1 MTRLSRL
8 FTAFAIALPLP
19 LIVQPPLAVA
29 RQAPQKQGAQ
39 KAVKSVEKS
48 DPWIYR
54 GTDIPPDPEWVF
66 GTLDNGLRYAVRRN
80 SVPPGQVSIRIAVD
94 AGSLYETDQER
105 GYAHLL
111 EHLLFRQSKYL
122 GVSEA
127 IPTWQRLGATFGS
140 DTNAQTSATQTV
152 YKLDLPNANAAT
164 LDESFRLL
172 SGMIREPVL
181 SQPNINTEVPIVLAE
196 KRERSGASMR
206 TGEATRQTLF
216 AGQPLAVRP
225 PIGTDETLRGASA
238 AAVQGFH
245 DRWYRP
251 DNTVIVAVGDADPM
265 ALAGEIEQWFSDWK
279 GKGTKTAAPDFG
291 TPKAPA
297 GADPANPVGETKV
310 LVEPDLP
317 RNISY
322 AIMRPYK
329 QVVDNLEYNRSMML
343 DGIAQAIINRRL
355 EERARAGGS
364 YLTAQVGQEKMSRSA
379 DGTFVSVTPLGSD
392 WKAALLDVRTVIAT
406 AIDYP
411 PTQQEIDRE
420 VAEYDVAF
428 ASSVEQRTVMPG
440 GKLADDVV
448 NAVDIR
454 EAVATP
460 EVVLD
465 VFRKMRARFTPE
477 AIRDHTRQLFSG
489 AVIRGVLNTPVVGEA
504 DAEGFRK
511 ALAQPVVPSAAARQ
525 DTALLSFADLA
536 AIGKPGTLV
545 RSEQLPTM
553 VPVEWVELSN
563 GVRALLWPNDAEP
576 GRINL
581 QVRFGS
587 GYRAFTPQDA
597 PYISLGQ
604 MALIGSGVGPMGQ
617 DALDRISTGRK
628 MGFDFSIDDAAF
640 QFYAETRAADLAD
653 QLYLFAA
660 KLGMPRWDANPVLR
674 AKAAGELQYESFS
687 TAPAGVIQRDLDWLL
702 ANRDPRFATP
712 DPKVLATATPEGFRK
727 VWEPLLKQG
736 PVEVIMFGDFKRA
749 DGIAALEKT
758 FGALPRRMPIPAD
771 AAQRTV
777 AFPAPGGAPVV
788 MHHRG
793 DPNQAAAVIAWPTG
807 GGVAGIRE
815 SRQLEILVQLFNN
828 RLFDAMREH
837 AGASYAPQATSEW
850 PVDMPTGGRIM
861 AFAQLEP
868 EAVSTFFKEAER
880 IAKDIA
886 TTPPTADE
894 LARITEPLRQ
904 KISRASTGNAFWMY
918 QLEGAANDPQRAATL
933 RSLMIDYTQTTPQR
947 MQELAQKYLTS
958 RPGWRMAVIPQ
969 GQQLAKPAN

>member
-1 MTRLSRL
+1 MTRISRL
-8 FTAFAIALPLP
+8 VAAFAIVLPLP
-19 LIVQPPLAVA
+19 LVAQPTAAPV
-29 RQAPQKQGAQ
+29 RQAPQ
-39 KAVKSVEKS
+39 KAVKSVERS

-80 SVPPGQVSIRIAVD
+80 NVPPGQVSIRIAVD
-94 AGSLYETDQER
+94 AGSLYETEKER
-105 GYAHLL
+105 GFAHLL

-122 GVSEA
+122 GVAEA

-152 YKLDLPNANAAT
+152 YKLDLPNATGAA
-164 LDESFRLL
+164 LNESFKLL
-172 SGMIREPVL
+172 SGMVREPVL
-181 SQPNINTEVPIVLAE
+181 SQSNINSEVPIVLAE
-196 KRERSGASMR
+196 KRERGGAGLRVSD
-206 TGEATRQTLF
+206 ATRETFF
-216 AGQPLAVRP
+216 AGQPLAERA
-225 PIGTDETLRGASA
+225 PIGTDEALKGATA

-251 DNTVIVAVGDADPM
+251 DNTVIVAAGDADPM
-265 ALAGEIEQWFSDWK
+265 ALAAEIERWFADWK
-279 GKGTKTAAPDFG
+279 GKGARTAPPDFG
-291 TPKAPA
+291 KPKAPK
-297 GADPANPVGETKV
+297 GVEPANPVGETKV

-322 AIMRPYK
+322 AILRPYT
-329 QVVDNLEYNRSMML
+329 QVVDNLEYNRGMML

-364 YLTAQVGQEKMSRSA
+364 YLYAQVGQEKISRSA
-379 DGTFVSVTPLGSD
+379 DGTFVSVTPLGND
-392 WKAALLDVRTVIAT
+392 WRAALRDVRAVIAD
-406 AIDYP
+406 AVANA

-420 VAEYDVAF
+420 LAEYDVAF
-428 ASSVEQRTVMPG
+428 ASSVEQRTVMTG
-440 GKLADDVV
+440 AKLADDVV

-465 VFRKMRARFTPE
+465 VFRKMRARFTPD
-477 AIRDHTRQLFSG
+477 AIRDHTRGLFSG
-489 AVIRGVLNTPVVGEA
+489 TVIRGVMNTPVVGEA
-504 DAEGFRK
+504 DAEALRQ
-511 ALAQPVVPSAAARQ
+511 ALAAPVDVTASAREAAA
-525 DTALLSFADLA
+525 AVSFADLPP
-536 AIGKPGTLV
+536 IGKPGTV
-545 RSEQLPTM
+545 AQSGPIGAV
-553 VPVEWVELSN
+553 VPVEWVQLSN

-597 PYISLGQ
+597 PYIQLGQ
-604 MALIGSGVGPMGQ
+604 MALVGSGLGPLGQ

-628 MGFDFSIDDAAF
+628 MGFDFRIEDASF

-660 KLGMPRWDANPVLR
+660 KLGMPRWDANPVQR
-674 AKAAGELQYESFS
+674 AKAAGALQYESFA
-687 TAPAGVIQRDLDWLL
+687 TAPAGVLQRDLDWLL
-702 ANRDPRFATP
+702 SSRDPRFATP
-712 DPKVLATATPEGFRK
+712 DPATLAKTTPEGFRK

-736 PVEVIMFGDFKRA
+736 PVEVIMFGDFKRE

-758 FGALPRRMPIPAD
+758 FGALPPRLPIPAD

-777 AFPAPGGAPVV
+777 TFPAPAATPVIL
-788 MHHRG
+788 HHRG
-793 DPNQAAAVIAWPTG
+793 DPNQAAAVIAWPSG
-807 GGVAGIRE
+807 GGVAGLSE
-815 SRQLEILVQLFNN
+815 SRQLEILVQVFNN

-837 AGASYAPQATSEW
+837 AGASYAPQASSEW
-850 PVDMPTGGRIM
+850 PIDMPNGGRIM

-868 EAVSTFFKEAER
+868 KTVATFFTEAER
-880 IAKDIA
+880 IARELA
-886 TTPPTADE
+886 ATPPTTDE

-918 QLEGAANDPQRAATL
+918 QLEGASYDPQRASKL
-933 RSLMIDYTQTTPQR
+933 RSLLNDYTVTTPEK
-947 MQELAQKYLTS
+947 MQQLAQKYLTS
-958 RPGWRMAVIPQ
+958 RAGWRLAILPQ
-969 GQQLAKPAN
+969 GQDLAKAGN

>member
-1 MTRLSRL
+1 MTRISRL
-8 FTAFAIALPLP
+8 VAAFAIALPLP
-19 LIVQPPLAVA
+19 LVAQPTAAPV
-29 RQAPQKQGAQ
+29 RQAPQ
-39 KAVKSVEKS
+39 KAVKSVETS

-80 SVPPGQVSIRIAVD
+80 NVPPGQVSIRIAVD
-94 AGSLYETDQER
+94 AGSLYETEKER
-105 GYAHLL
+105 GFAHLL

-122 GVSEA
+122 GVAEA

-152 YKLDLPNANAAT
+152 YKLDLPNATGAA
-164 LDESFRLL
+164 LNESFKLL
-172 SGMIREPVL
+172 SGMVREPVL
-181 SQPNINTEVPIVLAE
+181 SQSNINSELPIVLAE
-196 KRERSGASMR
+196 KRERGGAGLR
-206 TGEATRQTLF
+206 VADATRETFF
-216 AGQPLAVRP
+216 AGQPLAERA
-225 PIGTDETLRGASA
+225 PIGTDEALKGATA

-251 DNTVIVAVGDADPM
+251 DNTVIVAAGDADPM
-265 ALAGEIEQWFSDWK
+265 ALAAEIERWFADWK
-279 GKGTKTAAPDFG
+279 GKGARTAPPDFG
-291 TPKAPA
+291 KPKAPK
-297 GADPANPVGETKV
+297 GVDPANPVGETKV

-322 AIMRPYK
+322 TILRPYT
-329 QVVDNLEYNRSMML
+329 QVVDNLEYNRGMML

-364 YLTAQVGQEKMSRSA
+364 YLYAQVGQEKVSRSA
-379 DGTFVSVTPLGSD
+379 DGTFVSVTPLGND
-392 WKAALLDVRTVIAT
+392 WRAALRDVRAVIAD
-406 AIDYP
+406 AVANA

-420 VAEYDVAF
+420 LAEYDVAF
-428 ASSVEQRTVMPG
+428 ASSVEQRTVMTG
-440 GKLADDVV
+440 AKLADDVV

-477 AIRDHTRQLFSG
+477 AIRDHTRGLFSG
-489 AVIRGVLNTPVVGEA
+489 TVIRGVMNTPVVGEA
-504 DAEGFRK
+504 DADALRQ
-511 ALAQPVVPSAAARQ
+511 ALAAPVDVTASAREAAA
-525 DTALLSFADLA
+525 AVSFADLPP
-536 AIGKPGTLV
+536 IGKPGTV
-545 RSEQLPTM
+545 AQSGPIGAV
-553 VPVEWVELSN
+553 VPVEWVQLSN

-597 PYISLGQ
+597 PYIQLGQ
-604 MALIGSGVGPMGQ
+604 MALVGSGLGPLGQ

-628 MGFDFSIDDAAF
+628 MGFDFRIEDASF

-660 KLGMPRWDANPVLR
+660 KLGMPRWDANPVQR
-674 AKAAGELQYESFS
+674 AKAAGALQYESFA
-687 TAPAGVIQRDLDWLL
+687 TAPAGMLQRDLDWLL
-702 ANRDPRFATP
+702 ASRDPRFATP
-712 DPKVLATATPEGFRK
+712 DPATLAKTTPEGFRK

-736 PVEVIMFGDFKRA
+736 PVEVIMFGDFKRE

-758 FGALPRRMPIPAD
+758 FGALPPRLPIPSD

-777 AFPAPGGAPVV
+777 TFPEPAATPVV
-788 MHHRG
+788 LHHRG
-793 DPNQAAAVIAWPTG
+793 DPNQAAAVIAWPSG
-807 GGVAGIRE
+807 GGVAGLSE
-815 SRQLEILVQLFNN
+815 SRQLEILAQVFNN

-837 AGASYAPQATSEW
+837 AGASYAPQVSSEW
-850 PVDMPTGGRIM
+850 PIDMPNGGRIM

-868 EAVSTFFKEAER
+868 KTVSTFFTEAER
-880 IAKDIA
+880 IARELS

-918 QLEGAANDPQRAATL
+918 QLEGASYDPQRAGKL
-933 RSLMIDYTQTTPQR
+933 RSLLNDYTVTTPET
-947 MQELAQKYLTS
+947 MQQLARKYLTS
-958 RPGWRMAVIPQ
+958 RAGWRLAVLPQ
-969 GQQLAKPAN
+969 GQDLAKAGN

>member
-1 MTRLSRL
+1 MTRISRL
-8 FTAFAIALPLP
+8 VAAFAIALPLP
-19 LIVQPPLAVA
+19 LVAQPTAAPV
-29 RQAPQKQGAQ
+29 RQAPQ
-39 KAVKSVEKS
+39 KAVKSVETS

-80 SVPPGQVSIRIAVD
+80 NVPPGQVSIRIAVD
-94 AGSLYETDQER
+94 AGSLYETEKER
-105 GYAHLL
+105 GFAHLL

-122 GVSEA
+122 GVAEA

-152 YKLDLPNANAAT
+152 YKLDLPNATGAA
-164 LDESFRLL
+164 LNESFKLL
-172 SGMIREPVL
+172 SGMVREPVL
-181 SQPNINTEVPIVLAE
+181 SQGNINSELPIVLAE
-196 KRERSGASMR
+196 KRERGGAGLR
-206 TGEATRQTLF
+206 VADATRETFF
-216 AGQPLAVRP
+216 AGQPLAERA
-225 PIGTDETLRGASA
+225 PIGTDEALKGATA

-251 DNTVIVAVGDADPM
+251 DNTVIVAAGDADPM
-265 ALAGEIEQWFSDWK
+265 ALAAEIERWFADWK
-279 GKGTKTAAPDFG
+279 GKGARTAPPDFG
-291 TPKAPA
+291 KPKAPK
-297 GADPANPVGETKV
+297 GVDPANPVGETKV

-322 AIMRPYK
+322 TILRPYT
-329 QVVDNLEYNRSMML
+329 QVVDNLEYNRGMML

-364 YLTAQVGQEKMSRSA
+364 YLYAQVGQEKVSRSA
-379 DGTFVSVTPLGSD
+379 DGTFVSVTPLGND
-392 WKAALLDVRTVIAT
+392 WQAALRDVRAVIAD
-406 AIDYP
+406 AVANA

-420 VAEYDVAF
+420 LAEYDVAF
-428 ASSVEQRTVMPG
+428 ASSVEQRTVMTG
-440 GKLADDVV
+440 AKLADDVV

-477 AIRDHTRQLFSG
+477 AIRDHTRGLFSG
-489 AVIRGVLNTPVVGEA
+489 TVIRGVMNTPVVGEA
-504 DAEGFRK
+504 DADALRQ
-511 ALAQPVVPSAAARQ
+511 ALAAPVDVTASAREAAA
-525 DTALLSFADLA
+525 AVSFADLPP
-536 AIGKPGTLV
+536 IGKPGTV
-545 RSEQLPTM
+545 AQSGPIGAV
-553 VPVEWVELSN
+553 VPVEWVQLSN

-597 PYISLGQ
+597 PYIQLGQ
-604 MALIGSGVGPMGQ
+604 MALVGSGLGPLGQ

-628 MGFDFSIDDAAF
+628 MGFDFRIEDASF

-660 KLGMPRWDANPVLR
+660 KLGMPRWDANPVQR
-674 AKAAGELQYESFS
+674 AKAAGALQYESFA
-687 TAPAGVIQRDLDWLL
+687 TAPAGMLQRDLDWLL
-702 ANRDPRFATP
+702 ASRDPRFATP
-712 DPKVLATATPEGFRK
+712 DPATLAKTTPEGFRK

-736 PVEVIMFGDFKRA
+736 PVEVIMFGDFKRE

-758 FGALPRRMPIPAD
+758 FGALPPRLPIPAD

-777 AFPAPGGAPVV
+777 TFPEPAATPVV
-788 MHHRG
+788 LHHRG
-793 DPNQAAAVIAWPTG
+793 DPNQAAAVIAWPSG
-807 GGVAGIRE
+807 GGVAGLSE
-815 SRQLEILVQLFNN
+815 SRQLEILAQLFNN

-837 AGASYAPQATSEW
+837 AGASYAPQVSSEW
-850 PVDMPTGGRIM
+850 PIDMPNGGRIM

-868 EAVSTFFKEAER
+868 KTVSTFFTEAER
-880 IAKDIA
+880 IARELS

-918 QLEGAANDPQRAATL
+918 QLEGASYDPQRAGKL
-933 RSLMIDYTQTTPQR
+933 RSLLNDYTVTTPET
-947 MQELAQKYLTS
+947 MQQLARKYLTS
-958 RPGWRMAVIPQ
+958 RAGWRLAVLPQ
-969 GQQLAKPAN
+969 GQDLAKAGN

>member
-1 MTRLSRL
+1 MTRISRL
-8 FTAFAIALPLP
+8 VAAFAIALPLP
-19 LIVQPPLAVA
+19 LVAQPTAAPV
-29 RQAPQKQGAQ
+29 RQAPQ
-39 KAVKSVEKS
+39 KAVKSVETS

-80 SVPPGQVSIRIAVD
+80 NVPPGQVSIRIAVD
-94 AGSLYETDQER
+94 AGSLYETEKER
-105 GYAHLL
+105 GFAHLL

-122 GVSEA
+122 GVAEA

-152 YKLDLPNANAAT
+152 YKLDLPNATGAA
-164 LDESFRLL
+164 LNESFKLL
-172 SGMIREPVL
+172 SGMVREPVL
-181 SQPNINTEVPIVLAE
+181 SQGNINSELPIVLAE
-196 KRERSGASMR
+196 KRERGGAGLR
-206 TGEATRQTLF
+206 VADATRETFF
-216 AGQPLAVRP
+216 AGQPLAERA
-225 PIGTDETLRGASA
+225 PIGTDEALKGATA

-251 DNTVIVAVGDADPM
+251 DNTVIVAAGDADPM
-265 ALAGEIEQWFSDWK
+265 ALAAEIERWFADWK
-279 GKGTKTAAPDFG
+279 GKGARTAPPDFG
-291 TPKAPA
+291 KPKAPK
-297 GADPANPVGETKV
+297 GVDPANPVGETKV

-322 AIMRPYK
+322 TILRPYT
-329 QVVDNLEYNRSMML
+329 QVVDNLEYNRGMML

-364 YLTAQVGQEKMSRSA
+364 YLYAQVGQEKVSRSA
-379 DGTFVSVTPLGSD
+379 DGTFVSVTPLGND
-392 WKAALLDVRTVIAT
+392 WQAALRDVRAVIAD
-406 AIDYP
+406 AVANA

-420 VAEYDVAF
+420 LAEYDVAF
-428 ASSVEQRTVMPG
+428 ASSVEQRTVMTG
-440 GKLADDVV
+440 AKLADDVV

-477 AIRDHTRQLFSG
+477 AIRDHTRGLFSG
-489 AVIRGVLNTPVVGEA
+489 TVIRGVMNTPVVGEA
-504 DAEGFRK
+504 DADALRH
-511 ALAQPVVPSAAARQ
+511 ALAAPVDVAASAREAAA
-525 DTALLSFADLA
+525 AVSFADLPP
-536 AIGKPGTLV
+536 IGKPGAV
-545 RSEQLPTM
+545 AQSGPIGAV
-553 VPVEWVELSN
+553 VPVEWVQLSN

-597 PYISLGQ
+597 PYIQLGQ
-604 MALIGSGVGPMGQ
+604 MALVGSGLGPLGQ

-628 MGFDFSIDDAAF
+628 MGFDFRIEDASF

-660 KLGMPRWDANPVLR
+660 KLGMPRWDANPVQR
-674 AKAAGELQYESFS
+674 AKAAGALQYESFA
-687 TAPAGVIQRDLDWLL
+687 TAPAGMLQRDLDWLL
-702 ANRDPRFATP
+702 ASRDPRFATP
-712 DPKVLATATPEGFRK
+712 DPATLAKTTPEGFRK

-736 PVEVIMFGDFKRA
+736 PVEVIMFGDFKRE

-758 FGALPRRMPIPAD
+758 FGALPPRLPIPAD

-777 AFPAPGGAPVV
+777 TFPEPAATPVV
-788 MHHRG
+788 LHHRG
-793 DPNQAAAVIAWPTG
+793 DPNQAAAVIAWPSG
-807 GGVAGIRE
+807 GGVAGLSE
-815 SRQLEILVQLFNN
+815 SRQLEILAQLFNN

-837 AGASYAPQATSEW
+837 AGASYAPQVSSEW
-850 PVDMPTGGRIM
+850 PIDMPNGGRIM

-868 EAVSTFFKEAER
+868 KTVSTFFTEAER
-880 IAKDIA
+880 IARELS

-918 QLEGAANDPQRAATL
+918 QLEGASYDPQRAGKL
-933 RSLMIDYTQTTPQR
+933 RSLLNDYTVTTPET
-947 MQELAQKYLTS
+947 MQQLARKYLTS
-958 RPGWRMAVIPQ
+958 RAGWRLAVLPQ
-969 GQQLAKPAN
+969 GQDLAKAGN

>member
-1 MTRLSRL
+1 MRMTRRFRL
-8 FTAFAIALPLP
+8 YAAFALTLPLP
-19 LIVQPPLAVA
+19 LIVQPAVA
-29 RQAPQKQGAQ
+29 ATGDASQT
-39 KAVKSVEKS
+39 AVKSVEKT

-54 GTDIPPDPEWVF
+54 GTDIPPDREWTF
-66 GTLDNGLRYAVRRN
+66 GTLPNGLRYAVRRN
-80 SVPPGQVSIRIAVD
+80 NVPPGQVSIRIAVD
-94 AGSLYETDQER
+94 AGSLYESEKER

-152 YKLDLPNANAAT
+152 FKLDLPNANAAA

-181 SQPNINTEVPIVLAE
+181 SQTNINTEVPIVLAE
-196 KRERSGASMR
+196 KRERGGAGLRISD
-206 TGEATRQTLF
+206 ATRETFF
-216 AGQPLAVRP
+216 AGQPMAVRA
-225 PIGTDETLRGASA
+225 PIGTDEALKGASA
-238 AAVQGFH
+238 EAVQGFH

-265 ALAGEIEQWFSDWK
+265 ALAREIEQWFGDWK
-279 GKGTKTAAPDFG
+279 GKGPRTSAPDFG
-291 TPKAPA
+291 KPQAPA
-297 GADPANPVGETKV
+297 GANPANPVGETRV

-322 AIMRPYK
+322 AVLRPYV
-329 QVVDNLEYNRSMML
+329 QVVDNLEYNRGMML

-364 YLTAQVGQEKMSRSA
+364 YLYAQVGQEKLSRSA
-379 DGTFVSVTPLGSD
+379 DATFVNVTPLGSD
-392 WKAALLDVRTVIAT
+392 WKGALRDVRTVIAE
-406 AIDYP
+406 ALDHA

-420 VAEYDVAF
+420 LAEYDVAF
-428 ASSVEQRTVMPG
+428 ASSVEQRTVMAG
-440 GKLADDVV
+440 AKLADDIT

-465 VFRKMRARFTPE
+465 VFRKMRARFTPD

-489 AVIRGVLNTPVVGEA
+489 TVVRGIMNTPAVGEA
-504 DAEGFRK
+504 DADTLRA
-511 ALAQPVVPSAAARQ
+511 ALSEPIATSTNARAAA
-525 DTALLSFADLA
+525 AAVSFADLP
-536 AIGKPGTLV
+536 AIGKPGTVL
-545 RSEQLPTM
+545 RSEKLSGLI
-553 VPVEWVELSN
+553 PVEWVELSN
-563 GVRALLWPNDAEP
+563 GVRVLLWPNDAEP

-587 GYRAFTPQDA
+587 GYRGFGPQDA
-597 PYISLGQ
+597 PYIQLGQ
-604 MALIGSGVGPMGQ
+604 MALVGSGVGPLGQ
-617 DALDRISTGRK
+617 DALDRVSTGRK
-628 MGFDFSIDDAAF
+628 MGFDFRIEDSAF
-640 QFYAETRAADLAD
+640 QFSAETRAADLAD

-660 KLGMPRWDANPVLR
+660 KLGTPRWDANPVLR
-674 AKAAGELQYESFS
+674 AKAAGELQYESFA
-687 TAPAGVIQRDLDWLL
+687 TAPSGVVQRDLDWLL
-702 ANRDPRFATP
+702 SNRDPRFLTP
-712 DPKVLATATPEGFRK
+712 DPAALAKTTPEGFRK
-727 VWEPLLKQG
+727 VWEPLLQQG
-736 PVEVIMFGDFKRA
+736 PIEVTLFGDFKRA

-758 FGALPRRMPIPAD
+758 FGALPARAPIPAD
-771 AAQRTV
+771 AVKRIV
-777 AFPAPGGAPVV
+777 GFPAPSTTPVIL
-788 MHHRG
+788 HHRG
-793 DPNQAAAVIAWPTG
+793 DPNQAAAVIAWPSG
-807 GGVAGIRE
+807 GGVAGLSE

-850 PVDMPTGGRIM
+850 PVDMPSGGRIM

-868 EAVSTFFKEAER
+868 SSVSTFFREAER
-880 IAKDIA
+880 IAKDLA

-918 QLEGAANDPQRAATL
+918 QLEGAAFDPQRAAKL
-933 RSLMIDYTQTTPQR
+933 PSLMADFTQTTPDR
-947 MQELAQKYLTS
+947 MQYLAQKYLTS
-958 RPGWRMAVIPQ
+958 RPGWRVAVIPQ
-969 GQQLAKPAN
+969 GQNLEKAGK